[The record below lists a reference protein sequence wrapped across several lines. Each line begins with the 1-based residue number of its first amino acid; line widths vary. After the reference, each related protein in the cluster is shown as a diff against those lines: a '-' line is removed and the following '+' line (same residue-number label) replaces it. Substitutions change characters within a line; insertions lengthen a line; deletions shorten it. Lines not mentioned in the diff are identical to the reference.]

1 MDFNIYREFR
11 ENLLGLALVSEEDSQ
26 KLSRIIKPLADTLNI
41 GHVECSLHA
50 PTVNGNNG
58 VVTIFSD
65 GERNQQNCPYV
76 ETFKTT
82 DGGIASFTVIPKEKL
97 SFSIDEVQGIKM
109 LLWDIFMLSGTAR
122 LESLL
127 QKASVTD
134 ALTEAE
140 NQAGL
145 TRFISQTIAQG
156 RTKEYASIF
165 INLKNFR
172 YVNKSMGSQAGDLA
186 LKVYVSSAKVFLAA
200 DEMIARMGGDNFVVI
215 IKKDNLEA
223 FISKFS
229 NLPVSLSIGPKPL
242 SFTIQSRMGVFLATE
257 KDTIN
262 ELMNSSAIALSVAR
276 SMRTNDV
283 VYFSKEMMIE
293 ALHQREISSE
303 FRKSL
308 SNREFVVYYQPKVNL
323 EKKDLC
329 GAEALVRW
337 IRHKT
342 IVPPMDFVPIL
353 EKEGSICALDLFVFE
368 TVCKDIQKWIEQGI
382 EPVRISVNFS
392 RMHLRNEGLADMIL
406 DTMHKYN
413 VDSKY
418 IEIELTEVSDID
430 DNMAMAQFVNIMRQ
444 NGVSVS
450 IDDFGTGYSTL
461 NVLKNFDVNVIKL
474 DKSLLDNIGNDK
486 SMDEVLVRNVVN
498 LAREMNKE
506 VIAEGVE
513 SEQQAEFLTGI
524 NCNSVQGFLF
534 DKPLKHDDFE
544 KRLVGDILY

>member
-11 ENLLGLALVSEEDSQ
+11 ENLLGLALVSEEDAQ

-41 GHVECSLHA
+41 GHIEYSFHA
-50 PTVNGNNG
+50 PSATGSNG
-58 VVTIFSD
+58 VVALFS
-65 GERNQQNCPYV
+65 EESNPQSCPFV
-76 ETFKTT
+76 ESFKTT
-82 DGGIASFTVIPKEKL
+82 DGGIATFKVTPKNEL
-97 SFSIDEVQGIKM
+97 NFSIGEVQGIKM
-109 LLWDIFMLSGTAR
+109 LLWDIFMLAGNAR
-122 LESLL
+122 LEALL
-127 QKASVTD
+127 QKASITD
-134 ALTEAE
+134 ALTDAE

-145 TRFISQTIAQG
+145 TRFIGKIMAQG
-156 RTKEYASIF
+156 RIKEYASLF

-215 IKKDNLEA
+215 LKKDNVDA

-229 NLPVSLSIGPKPL
+229 NLPVSITMGPKPL
-242 SFTIQSRMGVFLATE
+242 SFTVQSRMGVFFASE
-257 KDTIN
+257 KDTIS
-262 ELMNSSAIALSVAR
+262 ELMNCSAIALSVAR
-276 SMRTNDV
+276 KLRTTDV
-283 VYFSKEMMIE
+283 VRFTKDMMVE

-308 SNREFVVYYQPKVNL
+308 GNREFVVYYQPKVNL
-323 EKKDLC
+323 ETKQLC

-353 EKEGSICALDLFVFE
+353 EKEGSICALDFFVFE
-368 TVCKDIQKWIEQGI
+368 TVCKDIQKWTEQGI

-392 RMHLRNEGLADMIL
+392 KIHLRDDDLAGKIL
-406 DTMHKYN
+406 DTIAKYN
-413 VDSKY
+413 VNTKY
-418 IEIELTEVSDID
+418 IEIELTEVSDYD
-430 DNMAMAQFVNIMRQ
+430 DSVAMGTFVTTMRQ
-444 NGVSVS
+444 NGISVS

-513 SEQQAEFLTGI
+513 SEQQAQFLSQI

-534 DKPLKHDDFE
+534 DKPLKTEDFE
-544 KRLVGDILY
+544 SRLTGKVCY